1 MTDSISGPAAA
12 PILPDFATI
21 PASIQARATENWS
34 AFLKQYGGLDS
45 VPQAITDSVV
55 LVWSASP
62 FVMQWCLREPEW
74 LAAADTAQRLL
85 RPTCLAAYREL
96 LRSAL
101 SSCSNEAD
109 LGPVLRRFRMREMV
123 RLAWRDIAGLADIDA
138 TLRETSELAEAIV
151 SEALAVLF
159 DRACKATGT
168 PLNPEGD
175 VQPLCVVGMGKLG
188 AWELNFSSDIDLI
201 FLFRSEGAFPD
212 RRATSY
218 SEFYTRLGR
227 RLIQLL
233 DETTDAG
240 FVFRVDMR
248 LRPFGDSGPLVMSFD
263 ALELYF
269 QTQAREWERYA
280 MVKARVIAGDSVST
294 RQLEALIESFVYRRY
309 LDYRAFGELRDL
321 KQKILTEVLRRD
333 RQENIKLG
341 LGGIR
346 EIEFVAQ
353 VFQLI
358 RGGHER
364 GLRDRRVIQ
373 TLAALARQGHLPEA
387 VVRKLTESYRFLRTI
402 ENRLQEYQDQQTH
415 DLPQGPD
422 RQALLAWSLGY
433 VDWPALKA
441 RVDDLRRQTHE
452 VFEQVMAAPHTE
464 GEEQVY
470 CVGGELP
477 STAWLEAI
485 GFPDPERA
493 WRLLED
499 FEHARPVKR
508 LTSRGAADLNRVMPL
523 ILRAVATS
531 LDPELALGRLLR
543 LLESI
548 ASRSVY
554 FALLAENPLALS
566 QLVRFAVASPWIIQH
581 ITQFPVLLDEL
592 LDPRALYRPLSR
604 SELAAELQ
612 EKLSLV
618 DLGDAEQRMVAF
630 REFKQANILR
640 VAATDIMGVTPLMVV
655 SDYLSYLAETLVEGV
670 LREAWRMTAG
680 RHGGPPGSA
689 GPEDLRGFGVVAYGK
704 LGGLELGYGSDLD
717 LVFLHNAPDVTTLT
731 EGSSP
736 VTLAEFYARVAKR
749 LVSLMTTQT
758 HAGALYEID
767 LRLRPS
773 GNSGLLVSSLEA
785 YETYQRESAWTWE
798 QQSLVRARFI
808 AGDAAVGER
817 FSDIRRD
824 TLACPRDKTTLRA
837 EVVEMREKMR
847 QHLLV
852 VDSQVFDLKQGVG
865 GIADIE
871 FIVQF
876 GVLANAAA
884 APAITRW
891 TDVVR
896 LLDALRDV
904 NFLSPEDAETLRN
917 VYCHYRAQGHRCA
930 LREEPALVPRCE
942 NAAERAAI
950 QRIWQRI
957 MQD

>member
-1 MTDSISGPAAA
+1 MTDSLCEPSATPSDPEFGLLPAGVE
-12 PILPDFATI
+12 TR
-21 PASIQARATENWS
+21 AREAWS
-34 AFLKQYGGLDS
+34 AFIKQYGDLE
-45 VPQAITDSVV
+45 AIPRALADSVV
-55 LVWSASP
+55 LVWASSP
-62 FVMQWCLREPEW
+62 FVMQWCLRDPEW
-74 LAAADTAQRLL
+74 LAAPDTAKRLL
-85 RPTCLAAYREL
+85 APTGLDDYRES
-96 LRSAL
+96 LRQVLA
-101 SSCSNEAD
+101 SCSDDAE
-109 LGPVLRRFRMREMV
+109 LGRGLRRFRMREMA
-123 RLAWRDIAGLADIDA
+123 RIAWRDIAGLADLEA
-138 TLRETSELAEAIV
+138 TLRETSQLAEAIV

-159 DRACKATGT
+159 DRASATIGA
-168 PLNPEGD
+168 PLTAEGD
-175 VQPLCVVGMGKLG
+175 VQPLCVLGMGKLG

-201 FLFRSEGAFPD
+201 FVFRADGTLPD

-227 RLIQLL
+227 RLIQIL
-233 DETTDAG
+233 DESTEAG

-248 LRPFGDSGPLVMSFD
+248 LRPYGESGPLVMNFD

-280 MVKARVIAGDSVST
+280 MVKARVIAGDAVS
-294 RQLEALIESFVYRRY
+294 RQQLEGLIESFVYRRY

-321 KQKILTEVLRRD
+321 KQKILAEVLRRD
-333 RQENIKLG
+333 RLENIKLG
-341 LGGIR
+341 PGGIR

-364 GLRDRRVIQ
+364 GLRDRGALA
-373 TLAALARQGHLPEA
+373 TLAALARQGHLPEG
-387 VVRKLTESYRFLRTI
+387 VVRKLTDAYRFLRTI
-402 ENRLQEYQDQQTH
+402 ENRLQEFQDQQTH
-415 DLPQGPD
+415 ELPANPE

-433 VDWPALKA
+433 DTWAAFKA
-441 RVDDLRRQTHE
+441 RLDDLRRMTHE
-452 VFEQVMAAPHTE
+452 VFEQVMAAPHTD
-464 GEEQVY
+464 GEEQAY
-470 CVGGELP
+470 SVGGELP
-477 STAWLEAI
+477 PASWLGTI
-485 GFPDPERA
+485 GFPDPQRA
-493 WRLLED
+493 RELLEA
-499 FEHARPVKR
+499 FEQSRSVKR

-523 ILRAVATS
+523 LLRAVATT
-531 LDPELALGRLLR
+531 LDPEVALGRVLG

-566 QLVRFAVASPWIIQH
+566 QLVRFALASPWIIH
-581 ITQFPVLLDEL
+581 YITQFPVLLDEL

-604 SELAAELQ
+604 EELASELG
-612 EKLSLV
+612 EKLSRV
-618 DLGDAEQRMVAF
+618 DLGDAEQQMVAF
-630 REFKQANILR
+630 RQFKQANLLR
-640 VAATDIMGVTPLMVV
+640 VAATDIMGVTPIMVV
-655 SDYLSYLAETLVEGV
+655 SDYLSYLAETLVDGV
-670 LREAWRMTAG
+670 LRQAWRMTVA
-680 RHGGPPGSA
+680 RHGPPPGSA

-717 LVFLHNAPDVTTLT
+717 LVFLHSAPDAMALT
-731 EGSSP
+731 QGSSP

-749 LVSLMTTQT
+749 MVTLMTTQT

-785 YETYQRESAWTWE
+785 YETYQRQSAWTWE

-808 AGDAAVGER
+808 AGDAEVGER
-817 FSDIRRD
+817 FAEIRREA
-824 TLACPRDKTTLRA
+824 LARPRDLAVLRA

-847 QHLLV
+847 QHLLQAN
-852 VDSQVFDLKQGVG
+852 SQLFDLKQGVG

-884 APAITRW
+884 VPAITCW

-896 LLDALRDV
+896 LLDALRSVD
-904 NFLSPEDAETLRN
+904 FLPAEDAETLRN
-917 VYCHYRAQGHRCA
+917 VYCHYRAQVHRCA
-930 LREEPALVPRCE
+930 LREEPALVPCLE
-942 NAAERAAI
+942 NSAESAAI